1 MKLEVIVLSEEIT
14 SNINKSIEIL
24 LHEPPKLVTF
34 EDYEGCIAA
43 STF

>member
-1 MKLEVIVLSEEIT
+1 MKLEVIVLSE
-14 SNINKSIEIL
+14 SNINKYIEIL